1 MKTGESGMVN
11 TEGDSRFRLPHRNLL
26 KVAWQGVMVALTLI
40 GVVTAVTENASTEG
54 VSWPARI
61 LFAAFSRRWPS
72 FTGSGS
78 YATGKIGGPANA
90 DPPSSRSV
98 RNRYER
104 SI

>member
-61 LFAAFSRRWPS
+61 LFAAFSAALAVVY
-72 FTGSGS
+72 G
-78 YATGKIGGPANA
+78 IGVVCDWQDWRSRERGPAVEQIR
-90 DPPSSRSV
+90 P
-98 RNRYER
+98 E
-104 SI
+104 